1 MSPSYYVYVYIDPRS
16 YEEFYYGKGKG
27 SRKDA
32 HLTDV
37 SDSAKVARIKEILDE
52 GERPI
57 IRVIASG
64 LTEHEALM
72 VETTLI
78 WKLGRTLDNIAS
90 GHFVSRFRKPNT
102 YHKELAHFDFE
113 NGIYYV
119 NVGEGT
125 SRNWDD
131 CRKFGF
137 LAAGGDNPSW
147 RKQISLLVEGDI
159 VVAYLTGRGYVGVGR
174 VQHRAV
180 PYSQFLCSGV
190 PLGAHD
196 LVQPNI
202 SHDAAAL
209 EICDYIV
216 SVDWIA
222 TVPREEAKR
231 ISMKMGHYA
240 PQRVRASLSDQPATI
255 AFVDES
261 FDVDLRSLADNG

>member
-1 MSPSYYVYVYIDPRS
+1 M
-16 YEEFYYGKGKG
+16 
-27 SRKDA
+27 
-32 HLTDV
+32 
-37 SDSAKVARIKEILDE
+37 DE

-90 GHFVSRFRKPNT
+90 GHFVSRFRKPDT
-102 YHKELAHFDFE
+102 YHKELARFDFE

-119 NVGEGT
+119 NVGEGE
-125 SRNWDD
+125 SRNWDG

-147 RKQISLLVEGDI
+147 RKQISSLVEGDV
-159 VVAYLTGRGYVGVGR
+159 VVAYLTAHGYVGVGR
-174 VQHRAV
+174 VGHRAV
-180 PYSQFLCSGV
+180 PYSQFLYSGV

-196 LVQPNI
+196 LVQANV
-202 SHDAAAL
+202 SHDAADV
-209 EICDYIV
+209 ETCDYIV
-216 SVDWIA
+216 SVDRKV

-231 ISMKMGHYA
+231 ISKKNGHYA
-240 PQRVRASLSDQPATI
+240 PQRVRASLRDQPATI
-255 AFVDES
+255 AFVEES
-261 FDVDLRSLADNG
+261 FDVDLRSLADHG